1 MLHVLHL
8 PDTQTGR
15 FWRIETLKQDLML
28 NWGRVGSSGRYEL
41 RSYPSSEECEKEAN
55 SLLQSK
61 LRAGYQEYIV
71 FDPTKPYYYDDDDYG
86 LHPLTSHPTF
96 RHYFQSPI
104 YYSSIEEGAPFGNDE
119 GSDALWELSDLL
131 RRRPNPDLHHYP
143 AQLMERLY
151 HQPYYPPRMETIE
164 ELQALSKS
172 RLGNRSAW
180 DHLRRTDRLI
190 VALTLAQIKISG
202 KLDAKLYALAQKS
215 IDRLKKLKELGVPV
229 RCTMLMLDEARE
241 NLHTCALGLG
251 IIEQ

>member
-61 LRAGYQEYIV
+61 LRAGYQEDIV

-96 RHYFQSPI
+96 RRYFQSPI

-119 GSDALWELSDLL
+119 GSDALWELGDLL
-131 RRRPNPDLHHYP
+131 RRRPKADLIHYP
-143 AQLMERLY
+143 ISLLTKLY
-151 HQPYYPPRMETIE
+151 HLPFYPPKGESSE
-164 ELQALSKS
+164 DLAALKGEKLEG
-172 RLGNRSAW
+172 RPLLEQ
-180 DHLRRTDRLI
+180 LRRTDRVIL
-190 VALTLAQIKISG
+190 ALALAQIKITGSLSQG
-202 KLDAKLYALAQKS
+202 LYTLALKALDRLAKLKYVGA
-215 IDRLKKLKELGVPV
+215 PV
-229 RCTMLMLDEARE
+229 RCPVELLEQERADLENYVRE
-241 NLHTCALGLG
+241 VGLH
-251 IIEQ
+251 